1 MSLRTDT
8 RRWTVRVG
16 AASVT
21 AAVLT
26 IGLAGVAGAQVI
38 GQTARTPATGYA
50 ASAGRS
56 SAAGHAPRTRSG
68 SGSADPYS
76 PATGHPY
83 RRGVLPTTR
92 QLRLMR
98 DWARRTAGRSARPAA
113 SKLNL
118 TYGGGFNGPAVT
130 TGHEKVYL
138 VFWGSQWGRAR
149 TGSHRN
155 VTLAGDPSGEA
166 PDLQQLFKGLGAGG
180 ETWSGVMTQYC
191 GGIAYDTAVCPA
203 SSSHVGYPTGGAL
216 AGVWVDERVASPAQ
230 SSGNQLGAEAIA
242 AARHFGNAT
251 AASNRNAQYVI
262 LSPTGANPDGFNTPN
277 GQFCAWHDD
286 TADPDLPGG
295 PVNSRL
301 DVAFTNMPYVT
312 DAGLNCGQ
320 DFVNSGS
327 AGLVDG
333 VSIVEGHEYAETI
346 TDQFPAAGWTDTA
359 GAEAGDLCAW
369 NPVGGIGGTNDL
381 RLPTGTFAMQSIW
394 SNDSAGGGCRFSH
407 PIVRDK

>member
-50 ASAGRS
+50 ASARRS
-56 SAAGHAPRTRSG
+56 SAAGHAPRTRSGAG

-113 SKLNL
+113 SRLNL
-118 TYGGGFNGPAVT
+118 PYGGGFNGPAVT

-155 VTLAGDPSGEA
+155 V
-166 PDLQQLFKGLGAGG
+166 
-180 ETWSGVMTQYC
+180 
-191 GGIAYDTAVCPA
+191 
-203 SSSHVGYPTGGAL
+203 
-216 AGVWVDERVASPAQ
+216 
-230 SSGNQLGAEAIA
+230 N
-242 AARHFGNAT
+242 
-251 AASNRNAQYVI
+251 
-262 LSPTGANPDGFNTPN
+262 
-277 GQFCAWHDD
+277 
-286 TADPDLPGG
+286 
-295 PVNSRL
+295 
-301 DVAFTNMPYVT
+301 
-312 DAGLNCGQ
+312 
-320 DFVNSGS
+320 
-327 AGLVDG
+327 
-333 VSIVEGHEYAETI
+333 
-346 TDQFPAAGWTDTA
+346 
-359 GAEAGDLCAW
+359 
-369 NPVGGIGGTNDL
+369 
-381 RLPTGTFAMQSIW
+381 
-394 SNDSAGGGCRFSH
+394 
-407 PIVRDK
+407 